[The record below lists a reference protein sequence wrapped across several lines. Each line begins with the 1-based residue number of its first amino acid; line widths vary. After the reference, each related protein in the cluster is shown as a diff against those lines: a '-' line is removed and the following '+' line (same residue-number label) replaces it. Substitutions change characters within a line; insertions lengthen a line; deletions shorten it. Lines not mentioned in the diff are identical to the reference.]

1 MEKQTIEEQIAID
14 KVESLD
20 FDAIE
25 SQLVLIFKSKKD
37 ITAFVN
43 FIKNIQG
50 FVNLSNDRRHS
61 IQIDLAYFRS
71 QIQLYEKK
79 IKSVLDKKKSDQV
92 KASIRKIKLIG
103 EKVTENMV
111 ACYMEDD
118 SAIDGLEKLYN
129 LVSSWS
135 TFMNDLYFICGQT
148 SKNLGSF

>member
-1 MEKQTIEEQIAID
+1 MEQTLDEQIAID

-20 FDAIE
+20 FEKISA
-25 SQLVLIFKSKKD
+25 QLVQIFKSEQD
-37 ITAFVN
+37 ITSFIN
-43 FIKNIQG
+43 FIKSIQK
-50 FVNLSNDRRHS
+50 FVNLSNDKRHS

-79 IKSVLDKKKSDQV
+79 IKSVLDKRKSEQV

-111 ACYMEDD
+111 VCYMEDD
-118 SAIDGLEKLYN
+118 NAIDGLEKLYN

>member
-1 MEKQTIEEQIAID
+1 MEQTIEEQIAID

-20 FDAIE
+20 FDKL
-25 SQLVLIFKSKKD
+25 SVQLVQIFKSEQD
-37 ITAFVN
+37 ITAFIN
-43 FIKNIQG
+43 FIKSIQK
-50 FVNLSNDRRHS
+50 FVNLSNDKRHS
-61 IQIDLAYFRS
+61 VQIDLAYFRS

-79 IKSVLDKKKSDQV
+79 IKSVLDKRKNDQV
-92 KASIRKIKLIG
+92 KASIKKIKLIG

-111 ACYMEDD
+111 TCYMEDD
-118 SAIDGLEKLYN
+118 SAIIGLEKLYN

>member
-1 MEKQTIEEQIAID
+1 MEQTIEEQIAID

-20 FDAIE
+20 FDKL
-25 SQLVLIFKSKKD
+25 SVQLVQIFKSEQD
-37 ITAFVN
+37 ITAFIN
-43 FIKNIQG
+43 FIKNIQK
-50 FVNLSNDRRHS
+50 FVNLSNDKRHS
-61 IQIDLAYFRS
+61 VQIDLAYFRS

-79 IKSVLDKKKSDQV
+79 IKSVLDKRKSDQV
-92 KASIRKIKLIG
+92 KASIKKIKLIG

-111 ACYMEDD
+111 LCYMEEDT
-118 SAIDGLEKLYN
+118 ATVGLEKLYN

>member
-1 MEKQTIEEQIAID
+1 MEQTIEEQIAID

-20 FDAIE
+20 FDKL
-25 SQLVLIFKSKKD
+25 SVQLVQIFKSEQD
-37 ITAFVN
+37 ITAFIN
-43 FIKNIQG
+43 FIKNIQK
-50 FVNLSNDRRHS
+50 FVNLSNDKRHS
-61 IQIDLAYFRS
+61 VQIDLAYFRS

-79 IKSVLDKKKSDQV
+79 IKSVLDKRKSDQV
-92 KASIRKIKLIG
+92 KASIKKIKLIG

-111 ACYMEDD
+111 LCYMEEDT
-118 SAIDGLEKLYN
+118 ATIGLEKLYN